1 MIIINQY
8 IYIVLMDLQYDSRV
22 RCTGPKSG
30 FSIHLLVH
38 MCRRIYG
45 FCDWME
51 SYLGICDWY
60 LYIHLVINCFIK
72 RNEPIHTATASV
84 ARSYSNYLDFLVEE
98 RIQNFLKQ
106 YLQLSSSKWFS
117 SYPDLFA
124 FTLTMLLTIMLVI
137 GVKESTR
144 FNTIFTGVNILVI
157 IFCVVVGLFNV
168 DIQNWKLTID
178 QLPENENVGDGGF
191 FPFGFKGMISG
202 AATCFYSYVG
212 FDTIATTGEEVVNPQ
227 RDIPISIILA
237 LTIVSLAYCMVSIV
251 QTMMWPYWD
260 QNQKAPLPYVFE
272 KIGLSYAKYVITVGA
287 LAGLS
292 TSLLGSM
299 FPLPR
304 ILYAMSSD
312 GLLFRSFANIHPRF
326 KTPVLATI
334 VSGLFSALM
343 ATFFDVDQLAEMMSI
358 GTLLAYSLVAI
369 SIIILRYKKV
379 DDEHDTPIYTIK
391 NDSFVSKVFN
401 CRSRSIPNKFSS
413 VFSLYLI
420 FLLCKFK
427 HKHINVKNLNF
438 LLIFYLLGTFIISF
452 NICMFQYED
461 QLYSLQ
467 IPLWIAI
474 IMILLVVAVILCY
487 IILIRQPMIITS
499 KSFKV
504 TKPSQMYR

>member
-1 MIIINQY
+1 
-8 IYIVLMDLQYDSRV
+8 
-22 RCTGPKSG
+22 
-30 FSIHLLVH
+30 
-38 MCRRIYG
+38 
-45 FCDWME
+45 
-51 SYLGICDWY
+51 
-60 LYIHLVINCFIK
+60 
-72 RNEPIHTATASV
+72 
-84 ARSYSNYLDFLVEE
+84 
-98 RIQNFLKQ
+98 
-106 YLQLSSSKWFS
+106 
-117 SYPDLFA
+117 
-124 FTLTMLLTIMLVI
+124 MLVI

-413 VFSLYLI
+413 VFSLY
-420 FLLCKFK
+420 
-427 HKHINVKNLNF
+427 
-438 LLIFYLLGTFIISF
+438 
-452 NICMFQYED
+452 
-461 QLYSLQ
+461 
-467 IPLWIAI
+467 
-474 IMILLVVAVILCY
+474 
-487 IILIRQPMIITS
+487 
-499 KSFKV
+499 
-504 TKPSQMYR
+504 